1 MAAIVLNLKPFVE
14 LSDDQFYQLCQNHRE
29 LKFERTADGELVIAA
44 PVGGE
49 GGSREAD
56 SPEP

>member
-14 LSDDQFYQLCQNHRE
+14 LSDDQFYELCQNHRD
-29 LKFERTADGELVIAA
+29 LKFERTARGEIVIVT

-49 GGSREAD
+49 GGIGR
-56 SPEP
+56 